1 MAAAA
6 LGPGHSITTGV
17 DLVAEEAVITVPLLE
32 WKGVVTAT
40 IIIAVAT
47 AGVIAVAAHPV
58 TTLRVK
64 LPTMEADQ
72 SQ

>member
-6 LGPGHSITTGV
+6 HGPVHSITTGV
-17 DLVAEEAVITVPLLE
+17 DLVAEEAVIVPLLE

-47 AGVIAVAAHPV
+47 AGVIAVAVHPI
-58 TTLRVK
+58 TTARVK